1 MTNYGCVGQM
11 SCERGW
17 VDSCLSVA
25 IPARQVRAQSLGADL
40 GERHQDPMA
49 TVLLVEPD
57 AASAQAYAQSLE
69 RAGFRVQTATAESES
84 LDLAPDLVVLSVPRL
99 GRNLLRVFARGVS
112 VPRIVLSSEAAD
124 ADRAAEFDC
133 AAVLIRPVMYDDL
146 VTEVRRAMKRINA
159 HQPT

>member
-1 MTNYGCVGQM
+1 M
-11 SCERGW
+11 
-17 VDSCLSVA
+17 A
-25 IPARQVRAQSLGADL
+25 I
-40 GERHQDPMA
+40 
-49 TVLLVEPD
+49 VLLVEPD

-99 GRNLLRVFARGVS
+99 GRNLLRVFARGLS

-124 ADRAAEFDC
+124 VDRAAEFDC

-146 VTEVRRAMKRINA
+146 VTEVRRVMKRLNA